1 MKLPPPP
8 CTSTTGIFTD
18 MYRLCIFIYIHIF
31 TERKH
36 KYTSK
41 RNTNVHTYIHTLHY
55 TTLHYIILH
64 SITLHYI
71 ILHSITLHY
80 IHIYIYIMYVLH
92 ARMSLYICYMMI
104 HVKNTWEVL
113 LVYPAQKHLIQWVS
127 CQSHAAETKVVWPVW
142 PLATVGG
149 FTTPVLASCFSW
161 IEVSPVIQCCV
172 KFRLDLLRIFSR
184 LWYESYIIVR
194 YLSNS
199 VFLPSDWRYLIDNRS
214 SPKLGSHL

>member
-1 MKLPPPP
+1 M
-8 CTSTTGIFTD
+8 
-18 MYRLCIFIYIHIF
+18 YIHIF
-31 TERKH
+31 TQRKH

-41 RNTNVHTYIHTLHY
+41 RNTNVHTYIHY
-55 TTLHYIILH
+55 IALHYIILYYILLHYILLH
-64 SITLHYI
+64 SVTLHYI
-71 ILHSITLHY
+71 ALHY
-80 IHIYIYIMYVLH
+80 ITYIHIYIYIYIYIYIMYVLH

-113 LVYPAQKHLIQWVS
+113 LVYPAQKHLIQWAS